1 MNRLLDQAIIISGR
15 DYRES
20 DRLLRLFTLEHG
32 PLTALAR
39 GAKRS
44 CKRFGGALEP
54 FSRLEAELSIRDQ
67 GLSIIHSASTI
78 VTIQT
83 LFRDL
88 DRFAQAAYACELADR
103 FLPEHLPNPRLFR
116 LLAIYLEQLGADEI
130 LPLSAMRRF
139 FEINLLNILGYRPDL
154 RKQVANNL
162 ISSTTADTLSHCLAT
177 GRFSAITFTD
187 NALVEAGRMLDR
199 ALASHLDR
207 PLKSLEFLQEIG
219 TMQNN

>member
-1 MNRLLDQAIIISGR
+1 VNHLLDQAIVISGR

-44 CKRFGGALEP
+44 SKRFGGALEP

-67 GLSIIHSASTI
+67 GLSIIHSANTI
-78 VTIQT
+78 MTIQT

-116 LLAIYLEQLGADEI
+116 LLATYLEQLGAEAV
-130 LPLSAMRRF
+130 LPLPALRRF

-154 RKQVANNL
+154 RTQVATNL
-162 ISSTTADTLSHCLAT
+162 LSPATADTLSHCLAT
-177 GRFSAITFTD
+177 GRFSAIIFTD
-187 NALVEAGRMLDR
+187 EALAEAGRMLDL

-207 PLKSLEFLQEIG
+207 PLKSLEFLLEIG
-219 TMQNN
+219 TM